1 MATTLRELL
10 IRVGVDANNA
20 KASLAQVDAGVERV
34 KTGFQNLAT
43 FAAAATAA
51 IGAAGLGAVLLA
63 SQAAAAA
70 KTIDLQS
77 RALGVQVEQYQMLTQ
92 AAATFGLEQQDVA
105 QAMVKT
111 TLALK
116 AGAEGGEAQAEAFKR
131 LGLDLKATLNL
142 KPDERLLALSDA
154 FRQVKGDVDRLALA
168 NALFGDDL
176 AVKLLPL
183 LTAGSVQL
191 RGLGE
196 EAAKLGIIL
205 TRDNIDASLKFAKA
219 QGEVLRVVEA
229 VQLKIGVALSPVLT
243 DMAERFLVWYEAN
256 KEIISQKIDEY
267 ADLVA
272 IGLERVADALGQID
286 KSIGGAEGW
295 ARLAEYLIIMGGV
308 NGAGMVA
315 GQLYDMGGG
324 AKDATLGLIA
334 MIPAVINSTSAHL
347 QSVAALHRL
356 AIEYGVV
363 GAARSLFMRTEE
375 KDIGKSHLR
384 LHDLRKTL
392 ESVYKTGQG
401 RTVGGILGSVGLQ
414 TAVRALTMALTSAG
428 IPMAALGAS
437 AVALKAALAGVAL
450 VAAKVAAVVGVVA
463 GTFLIFE
470 DVWTWLR
477 GGDSVFGRM
486 LEKMKESG
494 GVLGAFARVYEA
506 LGNIANAVMSRL
518 VWVWEGV
525 GGMLGWVGTKVYEL
539 NAALGDIML
548 PYLVQ
553 IGDKIIEVGEALGIE
568 IPDFVQTIVDALKAW
583 RDGLVD
589 IIDLFSIALNM
600 AAEFIG
606 TDAAD
611 AKMMGRGGVTD
622 ASNQQAQAVKVAD
635 NFGSLFYD
643 DYERAQI
650 GANAKR
656 GAVGLGRGIGTGTD
670 LAALGFK
677 TTAETA
683 RSAMSAAQGF
693 AFGPQGSDARNAAL
707 AGLSGRPVAQSP
719 VTVSAPVT
727 VTIQGNADERTI
739 REMERRIRSGQED
752 MLRGLQNELLGAEL

>member
-10 IRVGVDANNA
+10 IKVGVDANNA

-34 KTGFQNLAT
+34 KSGFQNLAT

-51 IGAAGLGAVLLA
+51 IGAAGIGAVLLA

-77 RALGVQVEQYQMLTQ
+77 RALGVQVEEYQRLTQ

-116 AGAEGGEAQAEAFKR
+116 AGAEGGEAQAEAFKK
-131 LGLDLKATLNL
+131 LGLDLKETLAL
-142 KPDERLLALSDA
+142 KPDERLLKLSDA
-154 FRQVKGDVDRLALA
+154 FRQVQGDVDRLALA

-183 LTAGSVQL
+183 LTAGSMQL

-219 QGEVLRVVEA
+219 QGEVVRILDA
-229 VQLKIGVALSPVLT
+229 LQLKIGVALSPALT
-243 DMAERFLVWYEAN
+243 DLAERFTAWYKVN
-256 KEIISQKIDEY
+256 QEIIGQKIDEY
-267 ADLVA
+267 AEILAV
-272 IGLERVADALGQID
+272 GMGRVADAIGEVD
-286 KSIGGAEGW
+286 KTIGGAKGW
-295 ARLAEYLIIMGGV
+295 AQLAEYMLVLGGAK
-308 NGAGMVA
+308 GAGMVA

-324 AKDATLGLIA
+324 ASQAAYGFGSMTPALLGAASKTTQYTMTVLRLSHTLGLLKA
-334 MIPAVINSTSAHL
+334 SR
-347 QSVAALHRL
+347 AALGPRL
-356 AIEYGVV
+356 DVLG
-363 GAARSLFMRTEE
+363 
-375 KDIGKSHLR
+375 D
-384 LHDLRKTL
+384 
-392 ESVYKTGQG
+392 
-401 RTVGGILGSVGLQ
+401 LGSVIQALRVIKSLGLGLGLRTVLMQ
-414 TAVRALTMALTSAG
+414 AGVPLTAMA
-428 IPMAALGAS
+428 AS
-437 AVALKAALAGVAL
+437 AVTIKTALAGVAV
-450 VAAKVAAVVGVVA
+450 VAAKVAAVLAVVA
-463 GTFLIFE
+463 SLFLIFE

-494 GVLGAFARVYEA
+494 GVLGAMARVYEA

-518 VWVWEGV
+518 VWAWEGI

-548 PYLVQ
+548 PYLVD

-568 IPDFVQTIVDALKAW
+568 IPDFVKTIVDALKDW

-611 AKMMGRGGVTD
+611 AKMMGKGGVTD
-622 ASNQQAQAVKVAD
+622 ASNGPAQSLKILD
-635 NFGSLFYD
+635 NAGSLFYD

-650 GANAKR
+650 GANTKR
-656 GAVGLGRGIGTGTD
+656 GLISVGKGIGTGTD

-683 RSAMSAAQGF
+683 RSAASAARGF
-693 AFGPQGSDARNAAL
+693 AFGPQGADARAAAF
-707 AGLSGRPVAQSP
+707 AGLSGRPVTQAP
-719 VTVSAPVT
+719 VTVSAPIT

-739 REMERRIRSGQED
+739 REAETRIRSAQED
-752 MLRGLQNELLGAEL
+752 MLRGLQNELWGAEL

>member
-10 IRVGVDANNA
+10 IKVGVDANNA

-51 IGAAGLGAVLLA
+51 IGAAGIGAVLLA

-77 RALGVQVEQYQMLTQ
+77 RALGVQVEEYQRLTQ

-116 AGAEGGEAQAEAFKR
+116 AGAEGGEAQADAFKR
-131 LGLDLKATLNL
+131 LGLDLKATLAL

-205 TRDNIDASLKFAKA
+205 TRDDVEASLKFAKA
-219 QGEVLRVVEA
+219 QGEVLRILDA
-229 VQLKIGVALSPVLT
+229 VQLKIGVAISPALT
-243 DMAERFLVWYEAN
+243 DIAQRFVAWYKANEA
-256 KEIISQKIDEY
+256 IIGQKIDEY
-267 ADLVA
+267 AQILSV
-272 IGLERVADALGQID
+272 GLERVADAIGRVD
-286 KSIGGAEGW
+286 ETIGGAEGW
-295 ARLAEYLIIMGGV
+295 AKLANYLIIMAGAK
-308 NGAGMVA
+308 GAGTVA

-324 AKDATLGLIA
+324 ARESAMGLAQMVPAILQAAAGTTTYLLTVMKLTHELGVLRASRMGLGNKLEVLGDYGTLLQTLRTIKSLGIGVGL
-334 MIPAVINSTSAHL
+334 
-347 QSVAALHRL
+347 
-356 AIEYGVV
+356 
-363 GAARSLFMRTEE
+363 
-375 KDIGKSHLR
+375 
-384 LHDLRKTL
+384 
-392 ESVYKTGQG
+392 
-401 RTVGGILGSVGLQ
+401 RTV
-414 TAVRALTMALTSAG
+414 LTQAGVPLAAMA
-428 IPMAALGAS
+428 AS
-437 AVALKAALAGVAL
+437 AVTIKTALAALAVI
-450 VAAKVAAVVGVVA
+450 AAKVVAVAAVVA
-463 GTFLIFE
+463 SIFLIFE

-477 GGDSVFGRM
+477 GGDSVYGRM

-494 GVLGAFARVYEA
+494 GVLAAVARLYEA
-506 LGNIANAVMSRL
+506 MGNVANAMISRVEQYFQL
-518 VWVWEGV
+518 I
-525 GGMLGWVGTKVYEL
+525 GTVLSFAGDAIKFVAQQIYDL
-539 NAALGDIML
+539 NAAIGAVLL
-548 PYLVQ
+548 PYMERVAE
-553 IGDKIIEVGEALGIE
+553 KLGIE
-568 IPDFVQTIVDALKAW
+568 IPGFIYEVADALKAW

-589 IIDLFSIALNM
+589 IIDLLSMAINM
-600 AAEFIG
+600 AARFIG

-611 AKMMGRGGVTD
+611 AAMMGDGSTD
-622 ASNQQAQAVKVAD
+622 TATTAGQARV
-635 NFGSLFYD
+635 
-643 DYERAQI
+643 AQI
-650 GANAKR
+650 TENVGTAALGDRSYFGARAKARNA
-656 GAVGLGRGIGTGTD
+656 GRATGQALGTGVD

-683 RSAMSAAQGF
+683 RSAMDAARGF
-693 AFGPQGSDARNAAL
+693 AFGPQGSEARAAAL

-719 VTVSAPVT
+719 VTVSAPIT
-727 VTIQGNADERTI
+727 VTIQGNADERTVK
-739 REMERRIRSGQED
+739 EMEQRIRSGQED